1 MNKTDL
7 QIRSKRFAL
16 DIIKLAE
23 HLPNNRVGWT
33 FTDQIVRSST
43 SVAANYRAVCRA
55 KSDKDFINKMET
67 VIEEADE
74 TLFWLEMIE
83 ETYIIEDLGL
93 RNERIKNQKSKI
105 LNLKREANELVSIFV
120 ASAKTVKLRL
130 NQKSYFIN
138 QKSTKVKLSFEANLK
153 FNQEPIKSI
162 TNLF

>member
-1 MNKTDL
+1 MNKIDL

-16 DIIKLAE
+16 DIIKLVE
-23 HLPNNRVGWT
+23 YLPNNRVGWT

-55 KSDKDFINKMET
+55 KSDKDFISKMET

-83 ETYIIEDLGL
+83 ESNVIEDLGL
-93 RNERIKNQKSKI
+93 RKDDLGLRKDDLGLRKDDLRFRNDDSKTIQNPKSEI
-105 LNLKREANELVSIFV
+105 QNLKREANELVSIFV

-130 NQKSYFIN
+130 NQKS
-138 QKSTKVKLSFEANLK
+138 
-153 FNQEPIKSI
+153 
-162 TNLF
+162 